1 MGFRSGLS
9 AADTQLGS
17 AASMSCSTLGPLWLD
32 SIVHDDDVAFRE
44 CRNET
49 FFHPLLKGRRIHR
62 LIESLLGHEA
72 GKAQAGDQ
80 RDGLVVAVGNADAQP
95 SPSSAASAFARQ
107 IGGSPRFIDE
117 NEFSRIE
124 VELRPKPFLALLQ
137 DVRAL
142 LLLGM
147 RGLS

>member
-1 MGFRSGLS
+1 M
-9 AADTQLGS
+9 
-17 AASMSCSTLGPLWLD
+17 P
-32 SIVHDDDVAFRE
+32 RE
-44 CRNET
+44 CRNKT
-49 FFHPLLKGRRIHR
+49 FFHPFLKGRPIHR

-137 DVRAL
+137 DIRAL

-147 RGLS
+147 RGLYGMARPSFRRRRLAGDQKEEG